1 MAFTYSF
8 RTQVMAVLL
17 TAVTTTWA
25 HDFTVET
32 AKFNQVAAT
41 KKADSKE
48 VMQARQAME
57 RALGLLEQ
65 ADVKILLRIRSMTN
79 AGFKELGEQPAFLT
93 SEIKRLEAA
102 IANPKTTDTAKIAK
116 AKEILAAL
124 LVEKPVYDALDK
136 ESGDSMKQALTL
148 LESAPNK

>member
-102 IANPKTTDTAKIAK
+102 IANPKTTDTTKIAK